1 MTHPLQPSVG
11 SAVESKQHVVRRD
24 IPVLQTYG
32 PQQVHDLDGG
42 QFGFA
47 ETVADYVEKLKD
59 EPNTLDEGVQAIWH
73 IFQQSTVR
81 ARDLRLLLN
90 RIVVEIM
97 GTMDEEDPAE
107 APLMHYLDNLLD
119 AVAAVW
125 SGKWL
130 LGHLHGF
137 VEMQEIGRGTLD
149 AAQEEIANLEQQPA
163 FPDRLPRPLT
173 SKQLVFLHLFS
184 GFRRCGDVQEAVE
197 TIAAA
202 HQLDV
207 KALSVDVVISLK
219 HGDLLR
225 TDTKN
230 CFLEAVRAKWVTG
243 LIAGPPCETWSVAR
257 ESVLEGAPGPKP
269 VRTVESPQGMDLL
282 SLREL
287 KQVLVGN
294 RLLGVAVLFMVA
306 CWIADA
312 FAAFEHPTLPKSDN
326 SPSIKRLPALI
337 LLEKQRQVVRTCIYQ
352 GLYGAKS
359 PKPTDLLLIHPPEQ
373 YEAILVE
380 YRSTDRMPLARSIGR
395 NVDGSFQTADL
406 KTYPKALCEAIS
418 ALWCAKIL
426 NCQPGVQDSVFS
438 DTFCE
443 VIAELHSTIGDGAQG
458 PDFCRDGIFI
468 AV

>member
-1 MTHPLQPSVG
+1 MADLHLLVVSRAAQPAHCLKHYSLHSRLVNHLRYFRNCRELLREQGMTHPLQPSVG

-137 VEMQEIGRGTLD
+137 VETQEIGRGTLD
-149 AAQEEIANLEQQPA
+149 AAQEEIANLEQLPA

-257 ESVLEGAPGPKP
+257 ESVLEGAPGPK
-269 VRTVESPQGMDLL
+269 T
-282 SLREL
+282 
-287 KQVLVGN
+287 
-294 RLLGVAVLFMVA
+294 
-306 CWIADA
+306 
-312 FAAFEHPTLPKSDN
+312 
-326 SPSIKRLPALI
+326 
-337 LLEKQRQVVRTCIYQ
+337 
-352 GLYGAKS
+352 GAHGRVS
-359 PKPTDLLLIHPPEQ
+359 
-373 YEAILVE
+373 
-380 YRSTDRMPLARSIGR
+380 ARH
-395 NVDGSFQTADL
+395 GSFEPARTETSSCWQSPL
-406 KTYPKALCEAIS
+406 RSCCLVYG
-418 ALWCAKIL
+418 
-426 NCQPGVQDSVFS
+426 GVLD
-438 DTFCE
+438 C
-443 VIAELHSTIGDGAQG
+443 
-458 PDFCRDGIFI
+458 
-468 AV
+468 